1 MKKYLSFLLILTLL
15 FSLPVFSASAESN
28 CPILPDEGFE
38 IAVLYDESRE
48 ENDNV
53 RTVPI
58 ADLLSTL
65 EQKNISR
72 MIPSRNRDTIKDG
85 IALKLFGEGVKPRSF
100 FISRE
105 GILRPARLTL
115 VGNSDGTVTCDGFE
129 FYYYNAFSCDSSVCE
144 ALWST
149 GSAPYDEEGKVIP
162 NYKSE
167 SLISLENRFITMKK
181 YVETWQLQE
190 NAVDEGILNYD
201 ISTPVGEKAYP
212 GNSRLDIAFL
222 VYNLLARTEHY
233 IPLADGIFFDDCA
246 DPRAEAIRYLGIV
259 EGTAPRTFSP
269 DATVTGQ
276 QMALIVTRLYELLG
290 YTPEVRSEGD
300 VLYAS
305 DNVAPWAKEAVLQLM
320 TDGHIYRDYNT
331 GRLLADRETVF
342 AADGAMDR
350 LTALRWLCDLFEKA
364 CGNVSSD
371 ETTEETVQPTE

>member
-28 CPILPDEGFE
+28 CPIFLDEGFE

-48 ENDNV
+48 ANNNV
-53 RTVPI
+53 RIVPI
-58 ADLLSTL
+58 ADLLSIL

-100 FISRE
+100 FIS
-105 GILRPARLTL
+105 
-115 VGNSDGTVTCDGFE
+115 
-129 FYYYNAFSCDSSVCE
+129 
-144 ALWST
+144 
-149 GSAPYDEEGKVIP
+149 
-162 NYKSE
+162 
-167 SLISLENRFITMKK
+167 
-181 YVETWQLQE
+181 
-190 NAVDEGILNYD
+190 
-201 ISTPVGEKAYP
+201 
-212 GNSRLDIAFL
+212 
-222 VYNLLARTEHY
+222 
-233 IPLADGIFFDDCA
+233 
-246 DPRAEAIRYLGIV
+246 
-259 EGTAPRTFSP
+259 
-269 DATVTGQ
+269 
-276 QMALIVTRLYELLG
+276 
-290 YTPEVRSEGD
+290 SEGD

-320 TDGHIYRDYNT
+320 TDGHIYRDYRT
-331 GRLLADRETVF
+331 GKLLADSETVF